1 MELKLLRAFLSVA
14 ELRHFGRASE
24 DLNVS
29 QPALSKQILALEASL
44 GARLF
49 ERGRHGA
56 ELTTFGEAFLADAKA
71 LVRDAD
77 EILAR
82 AREASGGKRGY
93 LRVGLGLS
101 TLNFAPA
108 LIAEFRQRYP
118 NVSVTLNDLS
128 SAEQTRRLLAGKLD
142 VGFLR
147 LPGEAGL
154 STFPVLD
161 EQLALAL
168 PQQSRW
174 KRIPANLDQLN
185 EPGFIALAR
194 GRGPGLAAQIDRWC
208 GAHGFVPRVIQQ
220 TDDIQSV
227 LAAVAAGVGAAF
239 LPSRV
244 QYLLRDAKVIPL
256 RDAAAR
262 WRVGLAWQAMRDDP
276 VTARFVEFVRDAARS
291 TARAAANG
299 K

>member
-14 ELRHFGRASE
+14 ELRHFGHAAE
-24 DLNVS
+24 DLCVS
-29 QPALSKQILALEASL
+29 QPALSKQIVALESSL

-49 ERGRHGA
+49 VRGRHGA
-56 ELTTFGEAFLADAKA
+56 ELTTFGEGFLADATA

-82 AREASGGKRGY
+82 AREAGGGKRGA
-93 LRVGLGLS
+93 LRIGLGLS
-101 TLNFAPA
+101 TLNFAPP
-108 LIAEFRQRYP
+108 LIAEFRRLYP
-118 NVSVTLNDLS
+118 NVTVTLNDLS

-142 VGFLR
+142 VGFVR
-147 LPGEAGL
+147 LPAEAEL
-154 STFPVLD
+154 TAFAVLD

-168 PQQSRW
+168 PQRAGL
-174 KRIPANLDQLN
+174 KRLLADLN
-185 EPGFIALAR
+185 RLNDPGFITLAR
-194 GRGPGLAAQIDRWC
+194 GRGPGLAAQIDHWC
-208 GAHGFVPRVIQQ
+208 GAHGFVPHVIQQ
-220 TDDIQSV
+220 ADDIQSV

-244 QYLLRDAKVIPL
+244 QYLLRDATVMPL

-262 WRVGLAWQAMRDDP
+262 WRVGLAWQSTRDDP
-276 VTARFVEFVRDAARS
+276 VTKRFVEFVRGAAKS
-291 TARAAANG
+291 AKRAA